1 MATVV
6 VMMTI
11 SSLVTVAMLLL
22 LAVLFAP
29 QLSNTLWNTDVTQ
42 QSLYGTSA
50 AIQNAQAIIDLT
62 STVHVIQASDQQ
74 SILES
79 IGAREILIN
88 AREADLKA
96 TEDAIK
102 NSIIATQTAQVL
114 VNEQQRTQAA
124 INFSETQSTFN
135 LQSTIIAIE
144 ATSTQLALNTAP
156 EPTEVIEE
164 RPFALRD
171 DSGAFPYSITDCDW
185 QGLAGTVYDLQGEPI
200 ATGTFQIRILGGDT
214 EHLVPLSEN
223 LGIDD
228 EYHWAIQLEDEVSDL
243 SYFVRLEDEDG
254 NALSQMIKITFE
266 SSCTKNLAIVNFNQI
281 QTLED

>member
-79 IGAREILIN
+79 LGAREILID

-124 INFSETQSTFN
+124 VNYSETQSAVN

-164 RPFALRD
+164 RPFVLRD
-171 DSGAFPYSITDCDW
+171 DSGAFPYSITDCNW
-185 QGLAGTVYDLQGEPI
+185 QGMAGTVYDLQGEPI
-200 ATGTFQIRILGGDT
+200 ATGTFQIRILGGET
-214 EHLVPLSEN
+214 EHLVPLGEN

-228 EYHWAIQLEDEVSDL
+228 EYHWAIQLADEISDL